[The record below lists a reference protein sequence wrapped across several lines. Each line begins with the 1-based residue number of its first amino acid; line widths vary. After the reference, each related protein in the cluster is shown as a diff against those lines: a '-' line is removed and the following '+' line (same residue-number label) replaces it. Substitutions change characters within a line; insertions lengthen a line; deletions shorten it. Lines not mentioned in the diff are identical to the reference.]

1 MSKTFAAELVR
12 RLAPDLRNE
21 LVVQSILPLEIK
33 LHLERLKLTELI
45 RAAER
50 DSRAF
55 QRPQV
60 SAAVRPAR
68 FLTATYSEKLERANG
83 FEPSTL
89 TLAT

>member
-45 RAAER
+45 RAASET
-50 DSRAF
+50 AGH
-55 QRPQV
+55 
-60 SAAVRPAR
+60 SAATSQRCCSSGAIP
-68 FLTATYSEKLERANG
+68 TATYSEKLERANG